1 MYGKRVV
8 IPLNGLTLSHICACL
23 KPRLGFPTSHVIV
36 CSVSLVRLIIVHFD
50 DIGGID
56 VQHKKHTLCKG
67 PAKEYFAC

>member
-1 MYGKRVV
+1 
-8 IPLNGLTLSHICACL
+8 
-23 KPRLGFPTSHVIV
+23 
-36 CSVSLVRLIIVHFD
+36 VSLVRLIIVHFD